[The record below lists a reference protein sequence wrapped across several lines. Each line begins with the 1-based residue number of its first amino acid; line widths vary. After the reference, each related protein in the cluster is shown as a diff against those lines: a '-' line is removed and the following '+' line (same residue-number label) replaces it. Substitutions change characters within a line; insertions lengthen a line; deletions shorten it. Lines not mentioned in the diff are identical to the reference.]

1 MVPDTTAA
9 VRQIDSYF
17 SSSGPSDRFAVH
29 SKDWRIVAKG
39 LRLDLLGLGEG
50 ELGDGETLG

>member
-17 SSSGPSDRFAVH
+17 SSSRPSDRFAVH

-50 ELGDGETLG
+50 ELGDGEKR